1 MKSTELSMID
11 YSILTTMEKGGDYA
25 CYENIVSAL
34 ENYALYDNPNGFT
47 KNKDARNY
55 ISSLSKEDIRK
66 ELLKNIVKKHYY
78 AIYSGYATILK
89 TNKSF
94 VDDLNISEAELLILD
109 SIKTMPIIAIDDI
122 LKRMPKLTD
131 LMIKSFVDSRYFDR
145 SYMINNLDN
154 NGVENNECQN
164 LLFKIDSYYEKSNKN
179 EESNR
184 KIIN

>member
-1 MKSTELSMID
+1 M
-11 YSILTTMEKGGDYA
+11 
-25 CYENIVSAL
+25 
-34 ENYALYDNPNGFT
+34 
-47 KNKDARNY
+47 
-55 ISSLSKEDIRK
+55 
-66 ELLKNIVKKHYY
+66 
-78 AIYSGYATILK
+78 YSGYATILK

-164 LLFKIDSYYEKSNKN
+164 LLFKIDSYYEKSNIN

-184 KIIN
+184 KIMS

>member
-94 VDDLNISEAELLILD
+94 ADDLNISEAELLILD
-109 SIKTMPIIAIDDI
+109 SIKGMPIIAIDDI
-122 LKRMPKLTD
+122 LKKMPKLTD

-145 SYMINNLDN
+145 S
-154 NGVENNECQN
+154 
-164 LLFKIDSYYEKSNKN
+164 
-179 EESNR
+179 
-184 KIIN
+184 